1 MLNAIQLG
9 RRRAHQRLHW
19 RWSGSCG
26 KAWEYLQWQFGSMPN
41 AIDSCKSRHDMHVVP
56 EASSLLQSSCLA
68 KTLKRLQGVIHI
80 SDWYAT
86 LCTLAGADYV
96 DHAAEKANK
105 ILRAEQLPLLAP
117 VVSRRN
123 MYRVGNLDM
132 GHCLRCTFDMSIV
145 CFQQSLIFH
154 LFNLKS

>member
-1 MLNAIQLG
+1 MRTNAFIGGGAVPVEKRGSTFNGSSAACPTQLIAANQGMTCMLCL
-9 RRRAHQRLHW
+9 RLPV
-19 RWSGSCG
+19 CCI
-26 KAWEYLQWQFGSMPN
+26 FMPRKN
-41 AIDSCKSRHDMHVVP
+41 I
-56 EASSLLQSSCLA
+56 E
-68 KTLKRLQGVIHI
+68 RLQGVIHI

-96 DHAAEKANK
+96 DHAAEEANK
-105 ILRAEQLPLLAP
+105 ILRAQQLPLLAP

-132 GHCLRCTFDMSIV
+132 GHCLRCTFDMSID
-145 CFQQSLIFH
+145 CFQQSLILH